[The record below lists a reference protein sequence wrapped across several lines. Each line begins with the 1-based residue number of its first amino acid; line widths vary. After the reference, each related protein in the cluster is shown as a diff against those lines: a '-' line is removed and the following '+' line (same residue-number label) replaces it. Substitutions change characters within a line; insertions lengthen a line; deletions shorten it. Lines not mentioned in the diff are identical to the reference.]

1 MEDIFDVYFM
11 ILTVISSLY
20 VLFWDKKYFLKKGDE
35 NLYKKYKFIPLFMI
49 VMSISLFTTF
59 KIIKFD

>member
-20 VLFWDKKYFLKKGDE
+20 VLFWDKKYFLKKDDD
-35 NLYKKYKFIPLFMI
+35 NLYKKYKAIPLFMI
-49 VMSISLFTTF
+49 VISIGLFTTF